1 MIARLFSMLQVLL
14 MSALLMGGVS
24 AVAQAETPPPGGPG
38 GPGGPGMM
46 RHFDPERMQ
55 AMIKARLAKLHER
68 LEIKASQQA
77 AWDAFAKSV
86 EALPQ
91 GMTKPPGPDA
101 DATTLAR
108 FRADRAQGFAKKL
121 AVIADTTAKLE
132 GVLSADQRKILD
144 DASHHFGHGGYGHG
158 GCGHRGMG
166 GQGMG
171 GGMGGGKP

>member
-14 MSALLMGGVS
+14 MGALLLGGVS
-24 AVAQAETPPPGGPG
+24 AVAQAQTPPPGGA
-38 GPGGPGMM
+38 GGPGMM

-55 AMIKARLAKLHER
+55 AMIKARLQKLHER

-101 DATTLAR
+101 DATAMAR

-144 DASHHFGHGGYGHG
+144 DASHRYGHGGYGH
-158 GCGHRGMG
+158 RGMG
-166 GQGMG
+166 GHGMG
-171 GGMGGGKP
+171 GGWHGNQP